1 MILARCDELDFDTM
15 ATYARQKLFEAT
27 YALTGSGPLT
37 MRLTHAAN
45 YLTQIP
51 EEDLPQKI
59 LEDFMTLKAT
69 LLTTPLSSAYRFER
83 RALSPKKAREA
94 AKSILE
100 LYTELL
106 GGI

>member
-1 MILARCDELDFDTM
+1 M
-15 ATYARQKLFEAT
+15 ATYARQKFFEAT
-27 YALTGSGPLT
+27 YALMGSGPLT
-37 MRLTHAAN
+37 LTHAAN

-59 LEDFMTLKAT
+59 LEDLKTLKAT
-69 LLTTPLSSAYRFER
+69 LLSTPLSSAYRFER

-100 LYTELL
+100 LYTKLL